1 MKMNYEAPIT
11 ELIYFRSEDILLESD
26 DTAEDGIDTG
36 IGDLAED
43 PA

>member
-11 ELIYFRSEDILLESD
+11 ELIYFRSDDILLESD
-26 DTAEDGIDTG
+26 DTAGDGFNPDVV
-36 IGDLAED
+36 DMAEA